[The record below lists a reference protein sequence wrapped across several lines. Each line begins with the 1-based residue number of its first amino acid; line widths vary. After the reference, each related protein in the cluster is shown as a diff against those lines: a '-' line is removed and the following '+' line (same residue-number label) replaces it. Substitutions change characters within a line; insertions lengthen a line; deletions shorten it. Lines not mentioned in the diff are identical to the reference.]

1 MAMFHVRALII
12 LIDAAQNVNTSGHIA
27 SDVMAIMQN
36 AKNKADGAR
45 RHMAD
50 DDAADNI
57 LSPEEL
63 QKRYKQASRLTAG
76 TAFGRGNGMLG
87 PELRDEVIRRRNAKR
102 RNDKAK
108 AKKKEDGERLVIH
121 AGRRVLRESKKKG
134 FSWTGASLKVAIKYK
149 RKKTDKRA
157 MPTRKA
163 DLLARWDEVK
173 KNYSIDDN
181 LSKSEDESDD
191 DESDDSD
198 DSESDGGSDDDDESR
213 VIYGSD
219 DSDESDDEAE

>member
-1 MAMFHVRALII
+1 M
-12 LIDAAQNVNTSGHIA
+12 T
-27 SDVMAIMQN
+27 
-36 AKNKADGAR
+36 
-45 RHMAD
+45 
-50 DDAADNI
+50 
-57 LSPEEL
+57 LSQRQFEML
-63 QKRYKQASRLTAG
+63 QSK
-76 TAFGRGNGMLG
+76 AFGRGNGMLG

>member
-57 LSPEEL
+57 LSPKEL